1 MLSATFCV
9 YNKPEHKWNLIFL
22 CDNKSSW
29 SFYRVSSILY
39 VRVGILHRS
48 LKGRDTVNGNLWNTR
63 HPHIWKPSRAPVSKG
78 RELSLTTAPHA
89 VFDYCLFLFIEVK
102 DFLMVP
108 QLLNIRVI
116 EVKEEVHLFEKICP
130 KIYLSRLSV
139 KIRQMVCHR
148 FVKTNSVL
156 G

>member
-1 MLSATFCV
+1 
-9 YNKPEHKWNLIFL
+9 
-22 CDNKSSW
+22 
-29 SFYRVSSILY
+29 
-39 VRVGILHRS
+39 
-48 LKGRDTVNGNLWNTR
+48 
-63 HPHIWKPSRAPVSKG
+63 
-78 RELSLTTAPHA
+78 
-89 VFDYCLFLFIEVK
+89 
-102 DFLMVP
+102 MVP

-130 KIYLSRLSV
+130 KIYLSWLSV